1 MTEKQ
6 PRVAII
12 EDNPDWVDSAKDILE
27 MLGCAVVGIA
37 RSMQEATDLVSR
49 LDAEGADF
57 VLLDGNLGES
67 FSGDDGE
74 DLAYLIRQKSKQVK
88 IVGFSAG
95 RQEYVDIKLGKLG
108 FDRKKLKA
116 IFFPEEQI
124 FVRTF
129 YKYYQQ
135 NAIGVI
141 F

>member
-1 MTEKQ
+1 M
-6 PRVAII
+6 
-12 EDNPDWVDSAKDILE
+12 
-27 MLGCAVVGIA
+27 
-37 RSMQEATDLVSR
+37 VSR

-116 IFFPEEQI
+116 IFFPEE
-124 FVRTF
+124 
-129 YKYYQQ
+129 
-135 NAIGVI
+135 
-141 F
+141 